1 MSEESEA
8 QWRDFYN
15 WIEERSGS
23 QGDLR
28 AIRDFASKAAEH
40 AARIAGVLTIVAD
53 ERASAI
59 PAEIMTAAVRLTTWY
74 TDEALRLQ
82 QACRT
87 DPALLRAQAL
97 LDWLSGRE
105 EMDVKFSDV
114 LRLGPA
120 PTRTK
125 KEADAAVR
133 ILIEHNLVEEIS
145 ERPRLVRVV
154 SGGVQA

>member
-1 MSEESEA
+1 M
-8 QWRDFYN
+8 
-15 WIEERSGS
+15 
-23 QGDLR
+23 
-28 AIRDFASKAAEH
+28 
-40 AARIAGVLTIVAD
+40 
-53 ERASAI
+53 
-59 PAEIMTAAVRLTTWY
+59 
-74 TDEALRLQ
+74 
-82 QACRT
+82 
-87 DPALLRAQAL
+87 
-97 LDWLSGRE
+97 
-105 EMDVKFSDV
+105 KFSDV